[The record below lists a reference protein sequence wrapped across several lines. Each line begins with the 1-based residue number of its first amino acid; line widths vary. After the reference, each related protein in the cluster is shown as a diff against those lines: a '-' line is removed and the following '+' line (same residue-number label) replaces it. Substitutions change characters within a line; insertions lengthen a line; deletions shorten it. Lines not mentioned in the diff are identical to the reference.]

1 MRKHFWDFQLFAEEE
16 EAIME
21 TAVSDETG
29 EIIPDAEEES
39 DFETLIHGQYK
50 EDFDRRVQKILDG
63 RLKNLRQ
70 ENSQLRRQQEQQDAF
85 ARNAFRR
92 LAQGEEEL
100 KGLYPDFDWRNEL
113 RNPAFGNLIRAG
125 VDGKTAYEVVHHREM
140 MRRAMEYAANRAVE
154 QMARSVAS
162 GARRVGENGG
172 HSMTTS
178 RNDPKNLSSEEL
190 AEIRQRVFEGEKI
203 RF

>member
-16 EAIME
+16 AIVE
-21 TAVSDETG
+21 TAVSDKSG
-29 EIIPDAEEES
+29 ENIPDAGEES
-39 DFETLIHGQYK
+39 DFEALIHGQYK

-70 ENSQLRRQQEQQDAF
+70 ENSQLRRQKEQQDIF
-85 ARNAFRR
+85 ARHALEQ
-92 LAQGEEEL
+92 LARDEETL
-100 KGLYPDFDWRNEL
+100 KDLYPDYDWRCEL
-113 RNPAFGNLIRAG
+113 RNPAFGRLIQAG
-125 VDGKTAYEVVHHREM
+125 VDGKTAYEVIHHRQI
-140 MRRAMEYAANRAVE
+140 MRQAMEYAAERAVE

-172 HSMTTS
+172 RSIATT
-178 RNDPKNLSSEEL
+178 RNDPKNLSSAEL